1 MAVPER
7 IRGAYIEYL
16 DSMAE
21 AKKSRR
27 PVDGLLG
34 FSWSESDRIQ
44 ERFANELRSAVED
57 FAAGQP
63 GSGEAAEALRFI
75 YAQAHDFPDR
85 DSGVYWMLLAS
96 HAFSLPLVEL
106 LNAQDARAMRELYEA
121 EFPRR
126 ERFPAQ
132 KNVLT
137 ALKTRERA

>member
-7 IRGAYIEYL
+7 IKAAYLEYL
-16 DSMAE
+16 GSMAE
-21 AKKSRR
+21 AQKSRR

-44 ERFANELRSAVED
+44 ERFASELRAAVED

-75 YAQAHDFPDR
+75 YAQAHTTAER
-85 DSGVYWMLLAS
+85 EGGVYWMLLAS
-96 HAFSLPLVEL
+96 HTFSLPLIEL
-106 LNAQDARAMRELYEA
+106 LNAQDAQAVREFYEA

-132 KNVLT
+132 KNIIA
-137 ALKTRERA
+137 ALKKRERV

>member
-7 IRGAYIEYL
+7 IRGAYLEYL

-21 AKKSRR
+21 AAKSRR

-44 ERFANELRSAVED
+44 ERFAMELRSAVED
-57 FAAGQP
+57 YAAEQP

-75 YAQAHDFPDR
+75 YSQAHSIADR
-85 DSGVYWMLLAS
+85 EGSVYWMLLAS
-96 HAFSLPLVEL
+96 HTFSLPLVEL
-106 LNAQDARAMRELYEA
+106 LDAQDARAVREFYEA

-132 KNVLT
+132 KNVIA
-137 ALKTRERA
+137 ALKKRERA